1 MKELVKTKFKFNKKN
16 NQNPKTASLKKK
28 VSTKTEKSS

>member
-1 MKELVKTKFKFNKKN
+1 MKELVKTKFKFNEKN

-28 VSTKTEKSS
+28 SQH